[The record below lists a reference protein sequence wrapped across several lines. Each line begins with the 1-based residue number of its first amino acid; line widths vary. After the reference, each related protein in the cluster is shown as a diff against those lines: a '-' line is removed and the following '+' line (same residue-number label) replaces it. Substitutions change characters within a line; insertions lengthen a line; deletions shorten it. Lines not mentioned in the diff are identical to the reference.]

1 MAKAELNAA
10 KTARKDEFYTQ
21 FVDIQKEMNTYLEF
35 DKDVFRDKTVLL
47 PCDDPEWSNFTKY
60 FAQNFETLGLKK
72 LISTSFL
79 PSLRTL
85 REQPSLFETESSL
98 YDSKLSRRSG
108 KIFVLSS
115 DINNDNKIDV
125 NDLEWSY
132 LAGDGDFRSKEVEQL
147 RDESDIIV
155 TNPPFSLFREFL
167 AWIGATN
174 KKFAIL
180 GNVNAITYKVVF
192 PQIKANKMWL
202 GPTISSGDREF
213 QVPNSYP
220 LEAAGTRV
228 DEDGKRFIRV
238 KGVRWFTNLDHGRR
252 HQPLVLMTKADNK
265 KFSKHKE
272 VKGIGYKKYDNY
284 DAIEIPFTDAIPSDH
299 LGIMGVPIT
308 FLDKYSPEQFEILG
322 ATQRGCHDAVPDT
335 KKYDDYWEV
344 QPDGT
349 KTGSSGGKTNENAN
363 LVGNDGKK
371 NYFMNVRGRVIQS
384 AYQRIFIKH
393 RSPLR

>member
-1 MAKAELNAA
+1 MMKIQILLQLDLVVTWNWTIINMEIVGQYQRWCVLPTSSRKSKTMAKAELNAA

-98 YDSKLSRRSG
+98 YDSELSRRSG

-132 LAGDGDFRSKEVEQL
+132 LAGDGDFRSKEVEEL

-213 QVPNSYP
+213 QVPNS
-220 LEAAGTRV
+220 
-228 DEDGKRFIRV
+228 
-238 KGVRWFTNLDHGRR
+238 
-252 HQPLVLMTKADNK
+252 
-265 KFSKHKE
+265 
-272 VKGIGYKKYDNY
+272 
-284 DAIEIPFTDAIPSDH
+284 
-299 LGIMGVPIT
+299 
-308 FLDKYSPEQFEILG
+308 
-322 ATQRGCHDAVPDT
+322 
-335 KKYDDYWEV
+335 
-344 QPDGT
+344 
-349 KTGSSGGKTNENAN
+349 
-363 LVGNDGKK
+363 
-371 NYFMNVRGRVIQS
+371 
-384 AYQRIFIKH
+384 
-393 RSPLR
+393 